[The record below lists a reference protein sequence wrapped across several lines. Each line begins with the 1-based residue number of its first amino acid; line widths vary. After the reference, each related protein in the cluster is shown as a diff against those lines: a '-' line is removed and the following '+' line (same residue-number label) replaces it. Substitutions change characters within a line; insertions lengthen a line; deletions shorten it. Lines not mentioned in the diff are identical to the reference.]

1 MKGVKKA
8 IMSNTGRKRVNLNGA
23 YSPLNQD
30 VIIREDQTINAQ
42 STIALILMIL
52 EKNPE
57 ARVIHLY
64 SDNARYYK
72 CNLLR
77 EFLAQYQ
84 EKIVWHYLPPYSPNL
99 NLIERLWK
107 YIRKDVINTF
117 YYEKF
122 NDFKDAIWK
131 KIDNLV
137 NEKDE
142 LASFI
147 GTDFHLIKKGH
158 FHFT

>member
-1 MKGVKKA
+1 LQRFLKIKA
-8 IMSNTGRKRVNLNGA
+8 I
-23 YSPLNQD
+23 
-30 VIIREDQTINAQ
+30 
-42 STIALILMIL
+42 
-52 EKNPE
+52 
-57 ARVIHLY
+57 VIHLY

-72 CNLLR
+72 CNLLK

-137 NEKDE
+137 NEKDR

-147 GTDFHLIKKGH
+147 GADFHLIKKGH